1 MILLSL
7 LSFLSCATTVDVRQT
22 ASLVTLN
29 ELITRCKSPTECETV
44 AMTVT
49 GTGTR
54 VIWENEYYW
63 LTAGHVCAAGESM
76 EQAVLLK
83 VITFT
88 VGGTRD
94 VELTKTVTYS
104 LKNDLCIARA
114 KRGPSRR
121 IAKKEPDL
129 SSAVTTLAYP
139 RGIFDHRILPMYD
152 GRWSG
157 HLENKCAI
165 TIPVVGGSSGAGV
178 LNKKGQLVG
187 VIEAVVK
194 DFNHLTIV
202 SCTDDINEF
211 LKQAV
216 GRLKS
221 AEELEIQTSAFQFE
235 GSQSIDHA
243 VK

>member
-7 LSFLSCATTVDVRQT
+7 LSFLSCATTADVRQT

-29 ELITRCKSPTECETV
+29 ELVTQCKATNDCETV

-54 VIWENEYYW
+54 IIWEDEYYW

-76 EQAVLLK
+76 GHVALMKIV
-83 VITFT
+83 TFT

-94 VELTKTVTYS
+94 IEITKTVTYS
-104 LKNDLCIARA
+104 LNDDLCIARA
-114 KRGPSRR
+114 KKGPARR
-121 IAKKEPDL
+121 IAPNEPNL
-129 SSAVTTLAYP
+129 SSRVTAIAYP
-139 RGIFDHRILPMYD
+139 RGIFDHRSLPVYD

-157 HLENKCAI
+157 YSENKCAV

-178 LNKKGQLVG
+178 INEKGQLVG

-202 SCTDDINEF
+202 SCTREINEF
-211 LKQAV
+211 LITATE
-216 GRLKS
+216 RLKS
-221 AEELEIQTSAFQFE
+221 AEALEIRTSAFQFE
-235 GSQSIDHA
+235 ENQSIDSSA
-243 VK
+243 K